1 MVTVDASNS
10 PDVRA
15 QNLTV
20 RLGPALEFGSLGEI
34 SIFPGLFLFSECR
47 VYGNGRAL
55 RGNDLT
61 RGCGVTFFCSGSG
74 DQHML
79 PVRGDGNRL
88 GSLKTS
94 ATKSVWEV
102 SRLPLQSGE
111 LTGVCTG
118 QWPMSF
124 RVLSLDDRR
133 FAIADARG
141 EYLFVG
147 TLAACEDWLD
157 CRERA
162 GCTGTEG
169 DAEGGQVPRAESAV
183 RAGWLALLK
192 SRLSAGW
199 AWLVQLR
206 MRAK

>member
-1 MVTVDASNS
+1 
-10 PDVRA
+10 
-15 QNLTV
+15 
-20 RLGPALEFGSLGEI
+20 
-34 SIFPGLFLFSECR
+34 
-47 VYGNGRAL
+47 
-55 RGNDLT
+55 
-61 RGCGVTFFCSGSG
+61 
-74 DQHML
+74 
-79 PVRGDGNRL
+79 
-88 GSLKTS
+88 
-94 ATKSVWEV
+94 
-102 SRLPLQSGE
+102 
-111 LTGVCTG
+111 
-118 QWPMSF
+118 MSF

-162 GCTGTEG
+162 GCTATEG